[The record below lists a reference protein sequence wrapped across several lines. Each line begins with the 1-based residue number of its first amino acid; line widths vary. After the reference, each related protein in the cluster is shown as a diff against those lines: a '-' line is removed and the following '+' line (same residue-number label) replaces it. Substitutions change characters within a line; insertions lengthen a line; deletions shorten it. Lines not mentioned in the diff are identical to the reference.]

1 VTYERIE
8 ASPKDIEFRK
18 VVKSVID
25 MATQEIVVV
34 AGELGSFGFP
44 ELKEAAMTALRRG
57 VRVRVY
63 ATTAAP
69 VDVVDEIKKLG
80 GEIYIGQ
87 IRVKD
92 HYLMTD
98 RLNVVVSEKEER
110 GKPTVVGTRRAYVLT
125 DPQKASEIVQFFED
139 LVRSDFMNRAMK
151 ESRLSA
157 AASIISGS
165 FVPSYR
171 KPVEEPRLID
181 QKEEA

>member
-1 VTYERIE
+1 MSYERVG

-18 VVKSVID
+18 VVKSVIES
-25 MATQEIVVV
+25 ATQEIVVV
-34 AGELGSFGFP
+34 AGELGSYGFP
-44 ELKEAAMTALRRG
+44 ELKEAAIAALKRG

-63 ATTAAP
+63 ATNAAP
-69 VDVVDEIKKLG
+69 VDVVDEIRKLG

-92 HYLMTD
+92 HYLMAD
-98 RLNVVVSEKEER
+98 RLRVVVSEKEER
-110 GKPTVVGTRRAYVLT
+110 GKPSVVGTRRAYVFT
-125 DPQKASEIVQFFED
+125 DPRKASEIIQFFDD
-139 LVRSDFMNRAMK
+139 LVRSDFMNRAMR

-171 KPVEEPRLID
+171 RPVEEPRLID
-181 QKEEA
+181 Q